1 MRLLHLADLHLGW
14 QPTGW
19 PADRAAERRR
29 RRDGVLARAVD
40 VALAEG
46 AHVAV
51 IAGDLFD
58 DFDPAPEVAEAVLTE
73 LRRLEAG
80 GTVPVTVPGNFDELT
95 YGSSVYRRHRDTWP
109 GVLVTDPLPAHV
121 ASLDVAD
128 SRLHLYGAAYTGG
141 VTPTNVPLREFPR
154 LEEPGVH
161 VAVFHGTLGAAASRR
176 TLPLDSDA
184 LAAARYHYIALG
196 HLHEPLRHEFPA
208 GPAVYPGAPEA
219 LSYGDGGCGTLTLV
233 DLKGDR
239 AVPRE
244 VPVDV
249 QPVRDAFIDLTPVDD
264 VAEVDAAVADMADP
278 EAVQRVRLGGSLWLP
293 ELDVE
298 TLRERHAGAFFHLDL
313 VDEVE
318 GLAPELLE
326 GWAEEA
332 SVRGAFV
339 SRILARLEGAGEEE
353 RRRLT
358 LSLRWGIAA
367 LYGGPSPGA
376 APTWREGPA

>member
-14 QPTGW
+14 EPTGW

-29 RRDGVLARAVD
+29 RRDDVLGRAVD
-40 VALAEG
+40 VALTEG
-46 AHVAV
+46 AQLVV

-58 DFDPAPEVAEAVLTE
+58 DFDPPPEVAEAALAE
-73 LRRLEAG
+73 LRRLERG
-80 GTVPVTVPGNFDELT
+80 GVLPVTVPGNFDELT
-95 YGSSVYRRHRDTWP
+95 YGGSVYRRHRGDWP

-121 ASLDVAD
+121 ASLDLAGE
-128 SRLHLYGAAYTGG
+128 RLHLYGAAYTGG
-141 VTPTNVPLREFPR
+141 VTPTDIPLREFPR

-161 VAVFHGTLGAAASRR
+161 VAAFHGTLGAAATRR
-176 TLPLDSDA
+176 TLPLDGDA
-184 LAAARYHYIALG
+184 LAAARYHYVALG

-219 LSYGDGGCGTLTLV
+219 LAFGDGGCGTLTLV
-233 DLKGDR
+233 DLEGER
-239 AVPRE
+239 AVARE
-244 VPVDV
+244 VPVEV
-249 QPVRDAFIDLTPVDD
+249 QPVRDAVLDLTPVDD
-264 VAEVDAAVADMADP
+264 VTEVDAAIAELADA

-298 TLRERHAGAFFHLDL
+298 TMRQRHAGAFFHLEV

-318 GLAPELLE
+318 GLAPELLAR
-326 GWAEEA
+326 WAEEA

-339 SRILARLEGAGEEE
+339 ARMLARLEGAGGEE
-353 RRRLT
+353 RRRLA

-367 LYGGPSPGA
+367 LYGGPSPRA
-376 APTWREGPA
+376 APARPERAP